1 MKKTILLF
9 SILSL
14 ASCTTVK
21 KANTEGFTTYKE
33 YILYKG
39 DTVAKLTN
47 VEYSLDNKKFVKE
60 ATFRLL
66 DMKHGDKARSILLFV
81 NTTHKGWDI
90 ELDYPYPMKY
100 FTNEKK

>member
-1 MKKTILLF
+1 MKKVILLI
-9 SILSL
+9 SLISL

-39 DTVAKLTN
+39 DTVARLTN
-47 VEYSLDNKKFVKE
+47 VEYSLDNGKFVRE

-66 DMKHGDKARSILLFV
+66 DMKHGDKGKPILRFI

-90 ELDYPYPMKY
+90 ELDYPMEY
-100 FTNEKK
+100 FPRIK

>member
-1 MKKTILLF
+1 MKKVILLI
-9 SILSL
+9 SLISL
-14 ASCTTVK
+14 ASCTTVR

-47 VEYSLDNKKFVKE
+47 VEYSLDNGKFVRE

-66 DMKHGDKARSILLFV
+66 DMKHGDKGKSILRFI

-90 ELDYPYPMKY
+90 ELDYPMEY
-100 FTNEKK
+100 FPGVK

>member
-1 MKKTILLF
+1 MKKVILLI
-9 SILSL
+9 SLISL

-39 DTVAKLTN
+39 DTVARLTN
-47 VEYSLDNKKFVKE
+47 VEYSLDNGKFVRE

-66 DMKHGDKARSILLFV
+66 DMKHGDKGKPILRFI

-90 ELDYPYPMKY
+90 ELDYPMEY
-100 FTNEKK
+100 FTGVK

>member
-1 MKKTILLF
+1 MKKLVTIF

-14 ASCTTVK
+14 ASCAPVKTVS
-21 KANTEGFTTYKE
+21 TEGFTTYKE

-47 VEYSLDNKKFVKE
+47 VEYSLDNNKFVKE

-66 DMKHGDKARSILLFV
+66 DMKHGDKGGAILRFI

-90 ELDYPYPMKY
+90 ELDYPIEY
-100 FTNEKK
+100 FPSSK

>member
-1 MKKTILLF
+1 MKKVILV
-9 SILSL
+9 LSL
-14 ASCTTVK
+14 LNLVSCTTVK
-21 KANTEGFTTYKE
+21 NFNTEGFTTHKE

-47 VEYSLDNKKFVKE
+47 VEYSLDNGKFVRE

-66 DMKHGDKARSILLFV
+66 DMKHGDKGKPILRFI

-90 ELDYPYPMKY
+90 ELDYPMEY
-100 FTNEKK
+100 FPGIK

>member
-1 MKKTILLF
+1 MKKVILLI
-9 SILSL
+9 SLISL

-21 KANTEGFTTYKE
+21 NVNTEGFTTYKE

-47 VEYSLDNKKFVKE
+47 VEYSLDNGKFVRE

-66 DMKHGDKARSILLFV
+66 DMKHGDKGKPILRFIS
-81 NTTHKGWDI
+81 TTHKGWDI
-90 ELDYPYPMKY
+90 ELDYPMEY
-100 FTNEKK
+100 FPGVR